1 MNRSAKGNEGDG
13 IYGGGGGGVVVEGR
27 GLWGAGGG
35 SW

>member
-13 IYGGGGGGVVVEGR
+13 IYGGGGRDGR
-27 GLWGAGGG
+27 GWMGWAGGG